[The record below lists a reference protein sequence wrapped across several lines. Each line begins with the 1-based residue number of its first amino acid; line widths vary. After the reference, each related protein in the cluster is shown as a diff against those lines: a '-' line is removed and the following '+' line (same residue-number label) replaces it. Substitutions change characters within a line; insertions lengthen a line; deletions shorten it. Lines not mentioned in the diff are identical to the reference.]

1 MDGHLDWDARLVV
14 SSILLSGETMA
25 NLSIPLEERSM
36 TPQQIDALELRRRK
50 GALLL
55 TIAGQFT
62 VISVLLCA
70 WAGSDLV
77 WSPGWAKPMDIY
89 RAGSRHFRR
98 GDAPRCARV
107 LRARTAAAASIFSPF
122 LLASAYA

>member
-1 MDGHLDWDARLVV
+1 
-14 SSILLSGETMA
+14 MA
-25 NLSIPLEERSM
+25 NLSIPLVERNM

-62 VISVLLCA
+62 VIATLLCL

-77 WSPGWAKPMDIY
+77 WSPTLAKPIDIY
-89 RAGSRHFRR
+89 LLVAVTIVLVAGSTGVYLRR
-98 GDAPRCARV
+98 GAPE
-107 LRARTAAAASIFSPF
+107 F
-122 LLASAYA
+122 